1 MDIRKLIGTRIAELR
16 KSAGFTQEQLAG
28 KMEISSKYLSSI
40 ERGKENPTLS
50 TFINISEALKIDL
63 SEIFCL
69 MQIED
74 PLKRK
79 SMIQAFIKNA
89 DPEQLKLAFQILS
102 LLIHK

>member
-1 MDIRKLIGTRIAELR
+1 MDIRQLIGIRIAELR
-16 KSAGFTQEQLAG
+16 KNVGFTQEQLAA

-40 ERGKENPTLS
+40 ERGRENPTLS
-50 TFINISEALKIDL
+50 TLIKLAEALNVDL
-63 SEIFCL
+63 GAIFDSI
-69 MQIED
+69 QIED

-79 SMIQAFIKNA
+79 SMIQTLIKDA